1 MFKLKNLSIKQKLIL
16 ISFSTTFVVLLIG
29 IIGNIV
35 QGTIL
40 FRKALVRSLS
50 AQSKI
55 IGYNSTAAITFNDR
69 ESARQM
75 LGALKAVPN
84 VVNAAV
90 YTKDGDVFATFKR
103 DEKTAFI
110 PPKPQWR
117 GHRFAINHLDIFEDI
132 ILDEEPVGVI
142 YVRSDLNE
150 LYHIMTWFAVV
161 VGIVAA
167 AGFFLAFVILTRLQK
182 AITAPIMNLTEATRI
197 IARGDYSHKVNI
209 QSTDEIKTLADSFN
223 KMTEDMRRYQAEKEK
238 ILKDMHD
245 GIGGITTN
253 IKLLS
258 DLAQKGSNAKDMR
271 NTLKTI
277 SGLSQEG
284 LTEVRSFIQ
293 SLDIKD
299 TNWQD
304 LAAEFRSFGSN
315 MIEPHGLLFNIKTSI
330 EDAKEQPTSLIYLNI
345 FRTYKEALANIIKHS
360 KAKSVDV
367 LFSVTKERITLSVK
381 DDGIGLKEKE
391 RGVGRGITNMTI
403 RARELGGQIT
413 ISSDKGTSIT
423 LEIPLCRA

>member
-1 MFKLKNLSIKQKLIL
+1 MFNLKNLSIKQKLIL

-84 VVNAAV
+84 VVNAAI

-103 DEKTAFI
+103 DEKAAFI

-223 KMTEDMRRYQAEKEK
+223 KMTDDMRRYQAEKEK

-367 LFSVTKERITLSVK
+367 LFSVTKEMITLSVK

-423 LEIPLCRA
+423 LEIPM